1 LAFPSQPPNWVEGQQ
16 ALINGVTYVYSLA
29 NSSWS
34 PLTSANTLTYPTIT
48 ATTSTITGT
57 ETVGNSVVTG
67 NEAVQGNE
75 TVSGNQIVLGNL
87 GVGTSFP
94 SGKLE
99 IDQNYNAGSPSLYL
113 NQPVA
118 TWGTTSLFQSYRFIQ
133 TNSAATD
140 GNFRA
145 FHVGAGGVGIGYATP
160 PAYGSSDALY
170 VNGQVGIGTVS
181 TIGTLTVS
189 GNYGAVSGTFAGG
202 VSAIR
207 VTGSTSA
214 FSEPRIDLGETTLSP
229 TAYIASKN
237 QGNGG
242 GALIFGNR
250 DTSSVTST
258 LTERVRI
265 DASGNVGVGTI
276 SPGVKLDVNGTVRST
291 YQSITN
297 GTTNQ
302 YVGMSLANLYNTDAS
317 DSVSFIDSQ
326 GRNNV
331 TDSALFFGHRA
342 NYGSYISFYTQ
353 SNSGTNTD
361 RRTQQMLIENN
372 GTVYLYG
379 GGGGTQISMRNGGD
393 LTIYS
398 ADNSYGTTIWCDPPT
413 TGMGNTGY
421 TFTEYLNLN
430 SQRCGYDRL
439 WDNYPSI
446 SVRNDTT
453 NGGQGEFR
461 IHGINGISGGDFSV
475 YLRVDGGGNGSDR
488 RRKTDIEPIINAL
501 ETISKLKPVT
511 YVATNSSLEKQTEMS
526 MANGKRLGFIAQDL
540 IPVLPEVVKDSG
552 VENIRENGWADQYA
566 VDYASMVSLLT
577 AGVQELKTIV
587 LPDNTSK
594 VGVEPLTYG
603 LNDILKIKPI
613 IYREMTSTGIIR
625 NHEGNKLSGFA
636 DEDLENLM
644 PGVELTNDAII
655 GALINAIKEL
665 KEEITQLKKQES
677 RVIVIS
683 K

>member
-1 LAFPSQPPNWVEGQQ
+1 MAFPSQPPNWVEGQQ

-57 ETVGNSVVTG
+57 ATIGNSVVTG

-75 TVSGNQIVLGNL
+75 TVTGNQIVLGNL
-87 GVGTSFP
+87 GIGT
-94 SGKLE
+94 
-99 IDQNYNAGSPSLYL
+99 N
-113 NQPVA
+113 
-118 TWGTTSLFQSYRFIQ
+118 
-133 TNSAATD
+133 
-140 GNFRA
+140 
-145 FHVGAGGVGIGYATP
+145 TP
-160 PAYGSSDALY
+160 LKTLDMYGSSFG
-170 VNGQVGIGTVS
+170 VRNGNGYGFAPSFEATFPGSPVS
-181 TIGTLTVS
+181 ARLSFGADNTGWQMRFAKNVS
-189 GNYGAVSGTFAGG
+189 GSYTDYMTIN
-202 VSAIR
+202 
-207 VTGSTSA
+207 
-214 FSEPRIDLGETTLSP
+214 D
-229 TAYIASKN
+229 
-237 QGNGG
+237 
-242 GALIFGNR
+242 
-250 DTSSVTST
+250 
-258 LTERVRI
+258 
-265 DASGNVGVGTI
+265 SGNVGVGTTSPTVKLDVAGDIKTSGSLTIGTGGTYVAGSIYSDANWGMLFRAKVSGVATDFAWHNSSDGEWMRIGNTGNVGIGTI
-276 SPGVKLDVNGTVRST
+276 SPGVKLDVNGTIRST

-317 DSVSFIDSQ
+317 DGISFIDSQ

-413 TGMGNTGY
+413 TGMTNTGY

-587 LPDNTSK
+587 QPDNTFK
-594 VGVEPLTYG
+594 VGVEPLSYG
-603 LNDILKIKPI
+603 LNEVLKIKPI